1 MLSDPLRRRIWITA
15 ALLVAGTIALHGV
28 SHGERVPLRKLLG
41 DFPLTV
47 GIWQGRNMPFSENVI
62 QAAGVTD
69 YINRVYTDRKGDSV
83 NFYIGYYASQ
93 RTGDTIH
100 SPKHCLP
107 GGGWTPLR
115 SSKVK
120 IDLKTRGSITV
131 NDYLIGKGLERQ
143 VVLYWYQSQGRV
155 VASEYWARY
164 WLIVDAIIRDRTDG
178 ALVRVIAPAND
189 DVAQARALAVGF
201 VQNAFPDLKEYLPN

>member
-1 MLSDPLRRRIWITA
+1 MLTDPLRRRIWITA

-28 SHGERVPLRKLLG
+28 SHGEHVPLRKLLG

-47 GIWQGRNMPFSENVI
+47 GPWQGRNTPFPEEI
-62 QAAGVTD
+62 IRAAGVTN

-83 NFYIGYYASQ
+83 NFYVGYYASQ

-107 GGGWTPLR
+107 GGGWTPLH
-115 SSKVK
+115 SSKLK
-120 IDLKTRGSITV
+120 IGLKTGGSITV

-143 VVLYWYQSQGRV
+143 VVFYWYQSQGRV

-164 WLIVDAIIRDRTDG
+164 WLIVDAITRDRTDG
-178 ALVRVIAPAND
+178 SLVRVIAPANNG
-189 DVAQARALAVGF
+189 VTQARTLAVRF